1 MMQKNP
7 ELQLELAGSARQYLE
22 ANQPWEAAAILERLI
37 AEMSQLPVGSAEL
50 ILVELA
56 SLQLL
61 SAQGLD
67 LTSKWLNRVAPP
79 GSSYDA
85 GGRATFYGNPAAK
98 PGLVA

>member
-1 MMQKNP
+1 MKRKNP
-7 ELQLELAGSARQYLE
+7 EVQFELAGSAREYLE

-56 SLQLL
+56 SLQQLT
-61 SAQGLD
+61 AQGLD
-67 LTSKWLNRVAPP
+67 ITSKWLNRVAPS

-85 GGRATFYGNPAAK
+85 GGKATHYDNPASNQ
-98 PGLVA
+98 GLVA

>member
-37 AEMSQLPVGSAEL
+37 SELSQLPVGSAEL

-67 LTSKWLNRVAPP
+67 LSSNWLHRLAPS

-85 GGRATFYGNPAAK
+85 GGKATLYDNTARNQ
-98 PGLVA
+98 GLVA

>member
-7 ELQLELAGSARQYLE
+7 ELPLELAGSARQHLE
-22 ANQPWEAAAILERLI
+22 ANLPWEAAEILERLI
-37 AEMSQLPVGSAEL
+37 GELSQLPVGSAEL

-56 SLQLL
+56 SLQVL

-67 LTSKWLNRVAPP
+67 LTSKWLNRVSPS

-85 GGRATFYGNPAAK
+85 SGRAAHYSNPVTE
-98 PGLVA
+98 PGFVG

>member
-7 ELQLELAGSARQYLE
+7 DLQLELVGSARQHLE

-37 AEMSQLPVGSAEL
+37 SEMSQLPVGSAEL
-50 ILVELA
+50 ILVELT

-61 SAQGLD
+61 TAQGLD
-67 LTSKWLNRVAPP
+67 LTSKWMNQVAPS

-85 GGRATFYGNPAAK
+85 GGKATLYSNPGTK
-98 PGLVA
+98 QGLVV